1 MRYHTCLLLGIHEL
15 SAVDRDGV
23 VEGVWCEASMSLVQ
37 LIGMG
42 WGRGCGVNENPG

>member
-23 VEGVWCEASMSLVQ
+23 GE
-37 LIGMG
+37 
-42 WGRGCGVNENPG
+42 GCGVRHP